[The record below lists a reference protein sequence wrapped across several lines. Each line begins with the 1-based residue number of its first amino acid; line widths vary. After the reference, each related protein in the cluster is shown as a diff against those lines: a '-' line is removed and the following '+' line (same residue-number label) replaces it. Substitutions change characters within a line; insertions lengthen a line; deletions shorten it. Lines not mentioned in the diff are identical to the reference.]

1 MAGVKVTVKMNDRM
15 ILLLSKAQ
23 KQAAL
28 LTMEALKRDIEKSE
42 VVPRDVG
49 KLEESVSVNT
59 SLFNKGALKIEYNT
73 PYARRLYYH
82 PEYNFSHDEN
92 ANAQGAWLESYI
104 SGEKKDYA
112 KDVYKKVFKSITG
125 V

>member
-15 ILLLSKAQ
+15 TLLLSKAQ

-28 LTMEALKRDIEKSE
+28 LTMEALKRDIEESE

-49 KLEESVSVNT
+49 KLEESVSINT
-59 SLFNKGALKIEYNT
+59 GLFNKGALKIEYNT

-92 ANAQGAWLESYI
+92 ANAQGAWLEPYI
-104 SGEKKDYA
+104 SGKKKDYA
-112 KDVYKKVFKSITG
+112 KNVYKKVFKSITG

>member
-1 MAGVKVTVKMNDRM
+1 MAKLKVTVKMNDKK
-15 ILLLSKAQ
+15 LLFLSKAQ

-28 LTMEALKRDIEKSE
+28 LTMEAMKRDIEESE

-49 KLEESVSVNT
+49 TLEESVSINT
-59 SLFNKGALKIEYNT
+59 GLLNKGVLKIEYNT

-82 PEYNFSHDEN
+82 PEYNFSRDEN
-92 ANAQGAWLESYI
+92 ANAQGAWLEPYI
-104 SGEKKDYA
+104 SGKKKDYA

>member
-1 MAGVKVTVKMNDRM
+1 MAGVKVSVKMNDRK

-42 VVPRDVG
+42 VVPRNRG
-49 KLEESVSVNT
+49 TLEESVVVNT
-59 SLFNKGALKIEYNT
+59 GFFNKGALKLEYNT

-92 ANAQGAWLESYI
+92 ENAQGKWLEAYT

-112 KDVYKKVFKSITG
+112 RDVYKKIFKSITG